1 MRILLEISELKAKGN
16 IWKKNKFI
24 SYFRQRMVF
33 FKIKISNLNRREI
46 LHVVNFVLNLGDSN
60 WYRALVKEIL
70 PNGNFKVHF
79 VDYGNIE
86 EVTADELQMIPS
98 KFLKLPFQGIQCWL
112 VGMMQ
117 NEKFSQLSSNT

>member
-1 MRILLEISELKAKGN
+1 
-16 IWKKNKFI
+16 
-24 SYFRQRMVF
+24 MVF

-46 LHVVNFVLNLGDSN
+46 FHVTNFVLNLGDGN

-70 PNGNFKVHF
+70 SNGNVKVQF

-112 VGMMQ
+112 VGMVQ
-117 NEKFSQLSSNT
+117 SKKFSQLSSNT

>member
-1 MRILLEISELKAKGN
+1 
-16 IWKKNKFI
+16 
-24 SYFRQRMVF
+24 MVF

-46 LHVVNFVLNLGDSN
+46 LHVINFVLNLGDGN

-70 PNGNFKVHF
+70 PSGNFKVHF

-117 NEKFSQLSSNT
+117 NEKFCQLSSNT